1 MAAEIF
7 DGELDKA
14 PTVEPFS
21 GELDSVK
28 VEPFTGELDAGPTY
42 LGALGTTLKQ
52 SLPKVLVSGQMA
64 VGDVLAGSD
73 EPLLQ
78 PMQTTGIV
86 DATQQTIQNLY
97 DSIPGKTAL
106 GKLGFGVSQIP
117 ANALMGTAQQI
128 SGATAP
134 ESVKET
140 GREMQTQAMQTA
152 RYMKGEMQEETP
164 KDLNMLQEASLSAV
178 ESAAMMAPW
187 LVAGRFGAPRGVN
200 PETLSTAALGTF
212 GVTAFGETYAK
223 ARETVDAPQAL
234 GTALTDSFLEVATEK
249 LGLDTLLK
257 GGKGWFKKFLLQE
270 IGGEE
275 LATIGQS
282 LNEKSIYNPEKWNSA
297 DEVMHDLAVTA
308 LAAGMGAGMIKGVD
322 KAVEPFTPEAKERS
336 EIDQRLLEEKVEE
349 LRAQLLSRIQDPT
362 GEGLTT
368 LQAEGPLTDFE
379 KAVAS
384 VQREQIVNGLDVP
397 GTPEA
402 QAFGKQLGETASVL
416 QEQGITIPDERQDE
430 GGITPEVAQRRA
442 ERYAPNSLPMNQR
455 PITWSSDERM
465 VGLTFD
471 QIGEPAPGTLHV
483 VGNFNEHFPAEVF
496 TKVAEDLQSFMRK
509 HLPQGR
515 VILNL
520 EQFAP
525 ELQGTTFGNHLL
537 VNGPNGLTHVIT
549 PREMTAIG
557 KHGVSDPKTSMAFM
571 TSLSH
576 EFGHAVTIEWHQQL
590 LKDVFGGELAGVN
603 MELKAGAVSPENLQR
618 IAAVAPQEAALIQHW
633 QDLRGKILRGELSAV
648 EFMDQWVGTR
658 KQGDSISKTKGE
670 NRSMYSWAEGHL
682 GSRVEGRTALD
693 LVQAAYGN
701 VHEALSF
708 EEFMAEQYSRH
719 AYASGMLA
727 KSKLG
732 KYFAQTLERLRAL
745 FRDLKTMGAQAGSTS
760 IGPSQQFADWLE
772 DITLRAKSMKKPTG
786 KQTGVSRKIL
796 AAQRKIAKE
805 AGTPFPKE
813 EKEAAP
819 PPEQVPVPL
828 DVKATQ
834 IAPKEVMEKALAD
847 MLFSGVL
854 GEKSPRYVAIRG
866 MLKRGQ
872 LAEAQ
877 AKIEDTLGENLHF
890 DREYTSKLVQ
900 RLPDQDRIKITA
912 LRGLLQMQDIT
923 QKERNFWNQYIEFY
937 GNVPNSDGKI
947 AREDLLK
954 SLQNIGEFEQ
964 LQAVD
969 VTGEEEELDEYG
981 YWALG
986 VDPSRLNIRSTVW
999 NSAYVAIPPRDLYQK
1014 YHWKSQPNYFSHTRS
1029 VDSGR
1034 GRLIV
1039 EIQNDLITRNPEL
1052 VNSHPEIVD
1061 WLART
1066 VEEEMHRAAEEGMQ
1080 FLYFPTLE
1088 TAARIQNWPSVKT
1101 YTELNGAMLH
1111 NYMTDTAEQTDG
1123 TLRWTASESEGT
1135 DGFVQARRLGTENDW
1150 FHVEIG
1156 EIPLEILGNMK
1167 EVALKHLQVRPLLLS
1182 QYTKSLPKIL
1192 AKYGVEQTRAVKTS
1206 WLRVPVAAGVKIG
1219 RFDRENPY
1227 VPNVPAA
1234 TLVDFAGATEGQ
1246 AQDALASWKN
1256 LGTDS
1261 PFFKRWFGASMVQDI
1276 YGKPLGVYRSN
1287 GGEKTGLGARTFYWL
1302 TDNPL
1307 MSGVSARDKT
1317 DGAAPLTQRY
1327 FVRMEN
1333 PLVVDRTGQET
1344 LPKDIR
1350 ELVAQGLTKG
1360 HDGLILLGVTPLSGE
1375 RWYVPFS
1382 GEQLAMDTD
1391 LSNRPV
1397 QDLFHWDQEQSQQ
1410 TVKGIVGML
1419 GKWWTRGRVQAANA
1433 TAKAMDYSMQLQQMA
1448 ASQPEDGPLQAFMG
1462 MIRSSLMMKNRLQ
1475 YPAEE
1480 TTKAL
1485 LNASPETVKI
1495 LQKVLT
1501 AEWKGGELQG
1511 LLIGVDATGQEAS
1524 ERKLVTDWRV
1534 HDGAKLRAFLAKHG
1548 VDATTE
1554 QGKQVLALYL
1564 KVRNT
1569 FQVQFKGL
1577 EIALKDKALR
1587 LYENTPL
1594 LLKQELYKVEELM
1607 TLLRA
1612 SPFLPQGRFGN
1623 YVLIVQKDQGP
1634 QGVGKRRF
1642 LTVRRQHFE
1651 SKAEFDEAYL
1661 EWQQKARGDNTIR
1674 VKSQVLEDTT
1684 GALPMQLPREFLE
1697 KVAETGDFT
1706 DAQIEMLS
1714 ELMTRAKYDKL
1725 EARYAK
1731 LAEKTEGANEDFIRV
1746 FSAFALNNSNFV
1758 WKTYYRTALNGAIA
1772 EERAEVRLLERGK
1785 DRAPADQ
1792 LAAIER
1798 KRRNILMMERA
1809 VRYIMH
1815 PPQEFHN
1822 ARLWL
1827 TMLYLAYNVKTA
1839 VMNVSTMLN
1848 TWAAVTSEYG
1858 EINGEVHFAKG
1869 LVDAKDWLRVG
1880 SLLEKGKATPW
1891 QQEIA
1896 WLKAK
1901 AEAEG
1906 VVDQSYAYF
1915 LAGQA
1920 DSGGMLGA
1928 VHTGKIGRATHT
1940 LMELGMYPFRAVEKM
1955 NRVATLSIF
1964 YRAERG
1970 KGAEMEAAYN
1980 LAVQKTNLLQNA
1992 YDQANKP
1999 ELLRGK
2005 KSILMMFASY
2015 TQFMMWITSG
2025 GYERAARSQA
2035 SALGRT
2041 PGSVWHGT
2049 TMKIWLLYLALA
2061 GMMGVPYGENLLELA
2076 KWIWRRVLKQ
2086 PEDLEV
2092 ELRKL
2097 VEELGMDAN
2106 LAMHGLLHNAGG
2118 FDLSGSFGLGRLI
2131 PGVDLL
2137 NRDWRNPQEALGN
2150 GVLGFSGPAGG
2161 AYKNLTAALAEFG
2174 SGEWREGLK
2183 KMPGEIGALTKAID
2197 AYLLQT
2203 DSPTYGVTAKNGER
2217 LTYDL
2222 QTGEFRDLTTKE
2234 LMGMALGANP
2244 TILAEN
2250 REMRGMVQGETIYWM
2265 TRRSDM
2271 MDKYWKTVRTQDEAG
2286 RELIRD
2292 EIDKF
2297 NQGVPDPKLRITG
2310 KDLAQ
2315 SIRTRKKAVQ
2325 VGESFGTG
2333 AKRMRGEAEEI
2344 RSTFREGGE

>member
-1 MAAEIF
+1 MGNPFGDEEVQGNPF
-7 DGELDKA
+7 GDEEVKA
-14 PTVEPFS
+14 SSNPFGDEPVEP
-21 GELDSVK
+21 
-28 VEPFTGELDAGPTY
+28 TY
-42 LGALGTTLKQ
+42 GGAVVTRLQKGVPQ
-52 SLPKVLVSGQMA
+52 A
-64 VGDVLAGSD
+64 VGGMMQAAGESLDPEAPKPAEWLDVARTAVQRGPFNALPILTERLQRAVGSLTPADAPVRQVGQDLAG
-73 EPLLQ
+73 
-78 PMQTTGIV
+78 
-86 DATQQTIQNLY
+86 A
-97 DSIPGKTAL
+97 GKEL
-106 GKLGFGVSQIP
+106 G
-117 ANALMGTAQQI
+117 
-128 SGATAP
+128 
-134 ESVKET
+134 
-140 GREMQTQAMQTA
+140 
-152 RYMKGEMQEETP
+152 
-164 KDLNMLQEASLSAV
+164 D
-178 ESAAMMAPW
+178 ESAAAIRAATPQDLNLVQEAGLSAIDSAVQMTPW
-187 LVAGRFGAPRGVN
+187 LVAGRFGVPRGLVSV
-200 PETLSTAALGTF
+200 ETLQAGALTQFGGVTF
-212 GVTAFGETYAK
+212 GQTYNEARAK
-223 ARETVDAPQAL
+223 GAEPANALQAAIMS
-234 GTALTDSFLEVATEK
+234 GGWEAATEK
-249 LGLDTLLK
+249 FGLDTLLK
-257 GGKGWFKKFLLQE
+257 GGKGWFKKFLAQE

-282 LNEKSIYNPEKWNSA
+282 LTEKELYNPEKWSSA
-297 DEVMHDLAVTA
+297 DEIMHDLAVTA

-322 KAVEPFTPEAKERS
+322 KAMEPFTPEAKERS
-336 EIDQRLLEEKVEE
+336 EIDERLLEGQVEA
-349 LRAQLLSRIQDPT
+349 LKAQLLSRIQDPT
-362 GEGLTT
+362 GEGLMVV
-368 LQAEGPLTDFE
+368 QAEGPLTDFE

-496 TKVAEDLQSFMRK
+496 TKLAEDLQSFMRK

-525 ELQGTTFGNHLL
+525 ELQGNTFGNHLL
-537 VNGPNGLTHVIT
+537 VNGQNGLTHVIT

-576 EFGHAVTIEWHQQL
+576 EFGHAVTIEWHQQM
-590 LKDVFGGELAGVN
+590 LKDVFGGELAGIN
-603 MELKAGAVSPENLQR
+603 MELGAGTVSPENLQR

-633 QDLRGKILRGELSAV
+633 QKLRQAILKGELSAV

-670 NRSMYSWAEGHL
+670 NRSLYSWAEGHL

-693 LVQAAYGN
+693 LVQAAYGD
-701 VHEALSF
+701 VHKALSF

-732 KYFAQTLERLRAL
+732 QYFSATLEKLRAL
-745 FRDLKTMGAQAGSTS
+745 FRDLKTMGAQAGVTS
-760 IGPSQQFADWLE
+760 SGPSQQFADWLE
-772 DITLRAKSMKKPTG
+772 DITLRAKAMKKPTG
-786 KQTGVSRKIL
+786 KQVGVSRKIL

-805 AGTPFPKE
+805 AGTPFPEKG
-813 EKEAAP
+813 EKEAPP

-828 DVKATQ
+828 DVKASQ
-834 IAPKEVMEKALAD
+834 VAPREVMEKALAD

-854 GEKSPRYVAIRG
+854 EEKSPRYVAIRG
-866 MLKRGQ
+866 LLKRGQ

-877 AKIEDTLGENLHF
+877 AKIEDTLGESLHF
-890 DREYTSKLVQ
+890 DREYTSRVASQLPKKEVVLVE
-900 RLPDQDRIKITA
+900 TV
-912 LRGLLQMQDIT
+912 RGLLKNAAVR
-923 QKERNFWNQYIEFY
+923 QKERNWFENWLEANAAGDTLARSALMQDVE
-937 GNVPNSDGKI
+937 NPNALEK
-947 AREDLLK
+947 LYPK
-954 SLQNIGEFEQ
+954 
-964 LQAVD
+964 D
-969 VTGEEEELDEYG
+969 VTGENPMLDQNG
-981 YWALG
+981 VWALG
-986 VDPSRLNIRSTVW
+986 YDAMRVPLRTTIWSSPQVE
-999 NSAYVAIPPRDLYQK
+999 IPVEVLRNPLK
-1014 YHWKSQPNYFSHTRS
+1014 PYHWQDHNDYYAHS
-1029 VDSGR
+1029 R
-1034 GRLIV
+1034 GFDYAFIRMLV
-1039 EIQNDLITRNPEL
+1039 EIQNDNLSRYPAGLDHSEITDWLRRIVQEEMASAAEAGMKYLQLPTALTATKIQGWQSAATVKELEGTTVYDALTDKPMIADGRVRWNLAEMQDGMLMVGVINPEEWVV
-1052 VNSHPEIVD
+1052 VN
-1061 WLART
+1061 
-1066 VEEEMHRAAEEGMQ
+1066 
-1080 FLYFPTLE
+1080 
-1088 TAARIQNWPSVKT
+1088 
-1101 YTELNGAMLH
+1101 
-1111 NYMTDTAEQTDG
+1111 
-1123 TLRWTASESEGT
+1123 ASEVSAELKAKLAAT
-1135 DGFVQARRLGTENDW
+1135 TLADLEDGKRPVQLYQK
-1150 FHVEIG
+1150 
-1156 EIPLEILGNMK
+1156 EIPKVLRSLYGERVREVRDLYGNTW
-1167 EVALKHLQVRPLLLS
+1167 LQVPV
-1182 QYTKSLPKIL
+1182 
-1192 AKYGVEQTRAVKTS
+1192 VEA
-1206 WLRVPVAAGVKIG
+1206 PVL

-1227 VPNVPAA
+1227 KPGVMGA
-1234 TLVDFAGATEGQ
+1234 TLVDLAGAVQGQ
-1246 AQDALASWKN
+1246 ERDALASWEN
-1256 LGTDS
+1256 LKTDS
-1261 PFFKRWFGASMVQDI
+1261 PMFKRWFGSSKVVDI
-1276 YGKPLGVYRSN
+1276 EGKPLGVFRGY
-1287 GGEKTGLGARTFYWL
+1287 GTPRTYFATQPLFWFS
-1302 TDNPL
+1302 DNP
-1307 MSGVSARDKT
+1307 SEGAGVARETGDP
-1317 DGAAPLTQRY
+1317 ARANVQRFY
-1327 FVRMEN
+1327 VRMEN
-1333 PLVVDRTGQET
+1333 PLVLDQSGSWPSPED
-1344 LPKDIR
+1344 LKKA
-1350 ELVAQGLTKG
+1350 VAQAKVLG
-1360 HDGLILLGVTPLSGE
+1360 HDGLLMLNANPLNGE
-1375 RWYVPFS
+1375 RWYLPLQP
-1382 GEQLAMDTD
+1382 EQAAMDTD
-1391 LSNRPV
+1391 LSVGEV
-1397 QDLFHWDQEQSQQ
+1397 QDTLHWDQESPPQQSAKSVVKMLRKYLTRGQARAHNM
-1410 TVKGIVGML
+1410 TVKAV
-1419 GKWWTRGRVQAANA
+1419 
-1433 TAKAMDYSMQLQQMA
+1433 DYSMQLQQMA

-1511 LLIGVDATGQEAS
+1511 LLIGVDATGQEVS

-1534 HDGAKLRAFLAKHG
+1534 HDGAKLRSFLAKHG
-1548 VDATTE
+1548 VDVTTE

-1564 KVRNT
+1564 RVRNT

-1587 LYENTPL
+1587 LYENAPL

-1612 SPFLPQGRFGN
+1612 SPFLPQGRFGD

-1661 EWQQKARGDNTIR
+1661 EWQQRSRGDATIR

-1706 DAQIEMLS
+1706 DDQIELLS

-1772 EERAEVRLLERGK
+1772 EERAEVRILERGK

-1858 EINGEVHFAKG
+1858 EINGEVQFAKG
-1869 LVDAKDWLRVG
+1869 LADAKDWLRVA

-1964 YRAERG
+1964 YRAERERG
-1970 KGAEMEAAYN
+1970 SEMEAAYN

-1999 ELLRGK
+1999 ELFRGK

-2015 TQFMMWITSG
+2015 TQFMMWVTSG
-2025 GYERAARSQA
+2025 GYERAARAQA
-2035 SALGRT
+2035 RALGRT

-2097 VEELGMDAN
+2097 VGELGMDAN
-2106 LAMHGLLHNAGG
+2106 LAMHGLLHDAGG
-2118 FDLSGSFGLGRLI
+2118 FSLSGSFGLGRLI
-2131 PGVDLL
+2131 PGMDLL
-2137 NRDWRNPQEALGN
+2137 NRDWRNPQEAFGS

-2161 AYKNLTAALAEFG
+2161 AFKNLTAALAEFG

-2203 DSPTYGVTAKNGER
+2203 DNPTYGVTAKNGER

-2222 QTGEFRDLTTKE
+2222 RTGEFRDLTTKE

-2250 REMRGMVQGETIYWM
+2250 RELRGMVQGETIYWM

-2292 EIDKF
+2292 EIDEF
-2297 NQGVPDPKLRITG
+2297 NLGVPDPKLRITG

-2315 SIRTRKKAVQ
+2315 SIRTRRKAVQ
-2325 VGESFGTG
+2325 VGENFGTG
-2333 AKRMRGEAEEI
+2333 AKRMRGEVEGI
-2344 RSTFREGGE
+2344 RDTFRGE